1 MGLILLFFLSFFHL
15 LIGFVWFRFTVSFSH
30 FMWVPLSVLCVDCF
44 AVSLWSLCSRGFI
57 FGDKAWF
64 FAFFVVV
71 GFALSVLRSSCP
83 MRQHWVSGGST
94 VLRFAVLRVDL
105 KLVVVRLIVVA
116 SLVLVCVLGV
126 LGVRF
131 LPIVG
136 RSGFLA
142 LCVSALAGAVAL
154 AVDIR
159 ICCLCRSLSALLRVC
174 EAYEV
179 LCTVDCYV
187 AS

>member
-1 MGLILLFFLSFFHL
+1 M
-15 LIGFVWFRFTVSFSH
+15 
-30 FMWVPLSVLCVDCF
+30 
-44 AVSLWSLCSRGFI
+44 SLVGSLCSRRCI

-64 FAFFVVV
+64 FVFFVVV

-105 KLVVVRLIVVA
+105 KLVVVRCFVVIVFH
-116 SLVLVCVLGV
+116 SLACVLAV

>member
-1 MGLILLFFLSFFHL
+1 MFF
-15 LIGFVWFRFTVSFSH
+15 
-30 FMWVPLSVLCVDCF
+30 
-44 AVSLWSLCSRGFI
+44 
-57 FGDKAWF
+57 
-64 FAFFVVV
+64 VV
-71 GFALSVLRSSCP
+71 GFAFCVGLGVCRCAFVMSNAPALDFGRFACLRSALL
-83 MRQHWVSGGST
+83 
-94 VLRFAVLRVDL
+94 VLLT
-105 KLVVVRLIVVA
+105 VVRCFVVIVFP
-116 SLVLVCVLGV
+116 SLACVLGV

-131 LPIVG
+131 LPIIG

-142 LCVSALAGAVAL
+142 LCASALAGVVVL
-154 AVDIR
+154 AVGIR

>member
-1 MGLILLFFLSFFHL
+1 
-15 LIGFVWFRFTVSFSH
+15 V
-30 FMWVPLSVLCVDCF
+30 
-44 AVSLWSLCSRGFI
+44 
-57 FGDKAWF
+57 
-64 FAFFVVV
+64 FFVVV

-105 KLVVVRLIVVA
+105 KLVVVRCFVVIVFH
-116 SLVLVCVLGV
+116 SLACVLGV

-136 RSGFLA
+136 RSEFLA

-154 AVDIR
+154 TVDIR

>member
-1 MGLILLFFLSFFHL
+1 
-15 LIGFVWFRFTVSFSH
+15 
-30 FMWVPLSVLCVDCF
+30 
-44 AVSLWSLCSRGFI
+44 
-57 FGDKAWF
+57 
-64 FAFFVVV
+64 
-71 GFALSVLRSSCP
+71 
-83 MRQHWVSGGST
+83 
-94 VLRFAVLRVDL
+94 LRVDS
-105 KLVVVRLIVVA
+105 KLPVVRFCVLSIIGA
-116 SLVLVCVLGV
+116 FPPWLVCVLGV

-142 LCVSALAGAVAL
+142 LCVSVLAGAVAL

-179 LCTVDCYV
+179 LCTVDYYV
-187 AS
+187 ASQ